1 MRMRPLFRGGPM
13 VGEVGL
19 SLSSPP
25 TAWQPLRQLAMLAPA
40 SEDPA
45 ASGEDATAAAIR
57 RALDLG
63 VNLIDTDWITANGHA
78 QEVLG
83 RAGLARDSVIITS
96 KAGPRLKFHGGLSID
111 NSRANL
117 MNQCHDSLFRLK
129 TDHIDLYQVHWPDNT
144 PVEQTARGLRDLIDG
159 GYTRWAGVC
168 NYSLEQVKALHAIL
182 PLQTVQAPLNILNR
196 KTLELLPWCVENG
209 VGFLAADP
217 TMSGLL
223 TGQFAGNEEFPED
236 DEWFTQP
243 KFAKAAEF
251 ARELVKLGDPL
262 QLAIG
267 WCLAQ
272 DVSSVLCPVG
282 DVVEVNQASPGGA
295 TRRRRRLRRRTWRG
309 LPARVSRPRPRLC
322 RPSGACDSLAKIPRA
337 NARG

>member
-1 MRMRPLFRGGPM
+1 MRTRPLFRGGPM
-13 VGEVGL
+13 VSEIGL

-25 TAWQPLRQLAMLAPA
+25 TAYQPLRQLAVLAPA

-45 ASGEDATAAAIR
+45 VSGEDGVAAAIR
-57 RALDLG
+57 AALAAG
-63 VNLIDTDWITANGHA
+63 VNLIDTDWITANGHM

-83 RAGLARDSVIITS
+83 RVGLDRDRVIITS

-117 MNQCHDSLFRLK
+117 MNQAHDSLFRLK
-129 TDHIDLYQVHWPDNT
+129 TSRIDLYQVQWPDDT
-144 PVEQTARGLRDLIDG
+144 PVEQTTRGLRDLIDG

-168 NYSLEQVKALHAIL
+168 NYSLEQVKALHAVL

-196 KTLELLPWCVENG
+196 RAFELLPWCIENG

-223 TGQFAGNEEFPED
+223 AGRFKGDEEFPED
-236 DEWFTQP
+236 DEWFKQP
-243 KFAKAAEF
+243 KFARAAAF
-251 ARELVKLGDPL
+251 ARELARLGNPL
-262 QLAIG
+262 ELAIG

-272 DVSSVLCPVG
+272 EGVSSVLCQVG
-282 DVVEVNQASPGGA
+282 EVVECGA
-295 TRRRRRLRRRTWRG
+295 
-309 LPARVSRPRPRLC
+309 LPDAVLGQL
-322 RPSGACDSLAKIPRA
+322 PSL
-337 NARG
+337 

>member
-13 VGEVGL
+13 VSEIGL

-25 TAWQPLRQLAMLAPA
+25 TAYQPVRQLAIIAPE

-45 ASGEDATAAAIR
+45 ASGADATTAAIR
-57 RALDLG
+57 AALVAG
-63 VNLIDTDWITANGHA
+63 VNLIDTDWITANGHM

-83 RAGLARDSVIITS
+83 RVGLDRDKVIITS

-117 MNQCHDSLFRLK
+117 INQAHDSLFRLK
-129 TDHIDLYQVHWPDNT
+129 ADLIDLYQVHWPDNT

-159 GYTRWAGVC
+159 GYARWAGVC
-168 NYSLEQVKALHAIL
+168 NHSLEQVKALHAIC

-196 KTLELLPWCVENG
+196 KALELLPWCLENG

-223 TGQFAGNEEFPED
+223 TGRFKGDEEFPED

-243 KFAKAAEF
+243 KLAKAAGF
-251 ARELVKLGDPL
+251 ARELAKLGDP
-262 QLAIG
+262 AEFAVG
-267 WCLAQ
+267 WCLSQ
-272 DVSSVLCPVG
+272 TGVSSVLCQVG
-282 DVVEVNQASPGGA
+282 EVASVGRLAPA
-295 TRRRRRLRRRTWRG
+295 TLDAIEALSTV
-309 LPARVSRPRPRLC
+309 A
-322 RPSGACDSLAKIPRA
+322 
-337 NARG
+337 